1 MEVPGIEPDSRH
13 ASEETDMDEIGTVVV
28 GVDGTRAS
36 RPVLEHA
43 LHDAARRGARLRVVA
58 VVPPPEYWVETYGM
72 GVVAPSVEVVAQ
84 VRADAQRMV
93 DGVVAAHGDLLTRVP
108 VSVAAVVRAPSD
120 VLLAESRDAD
130 LLVVGHRGRGA
141 VASAVLGSVGLHCVL
156 HASCAVTIVAPERE
170 VAVPDV
176 APVGVGTATVPA

>member
-1 MEVPGIEPDSRH
+1 
-13 ASEETDMDEIGTVVV
+13 MDEIGTVVV

-58 VVPPPEYWVETYGM
+58 VVPQPDYWMATFAM
-72 GVVAPSVEVVAQ
+72 GVVPPSVAIAAE

-93 DGVVAAHGDLLTRVP
+93 DEVVAAHGQLLTRVP
-108 VSVAAVVRAPSD
+108 VSVAALVGAPSD
-120 VLLAESRDAD
+120 VLLAEAADAD
-130 LLVVGHRGRGA
+130 LLVLGHRGRGA

-156 HASCAVTIVAPERE
+156 HALCAVTIVAPAPEC
-170 VAVPDV
+170 AVPDAV
-176 APVGVGTATVPA
+176 PVGVGISTVPA